1 MLVFGVGA
9 VVPVLIIA
17 YGSRHALARRASVS
31 RFVAVAKPAMGVL
44 LVLVGV
50 LALTGADKVA
60 ETWMVDHMPVWLL
73 ELTTAL

>member
-1 MLVFGVGA
+1 
-9 VVPVLIIA
+9 VVPVLVVA
-17 YGSRHALARRASVS
+17 YGSRHALGGSAAVS
-31 RFVAVAKPAMGVL
+31 RFVGIAKPAMGVL
-44 LVLVGV
+44 LVLVGA